1 MTRYRIGLLLFLL
14 LLTHLSMA
22 QLRALHNKHHSV
34 NKQLESTLNLPAF
47 KTAGF
52 AFLAVDMQTQEV
64 IAQHQPDL
72 ALKPASTLKLLTT
85 ASALELLQPDYKFQT
100 RLEYSGTIDTNSRVL
115 HGSIIIK
122 GGGDPTLG
130 SAYFEQTKVHTFLN
144 HWLEAFKELGIDS
157 VNGGII
163 GDASLYHPDPIP
175 NTWSWINL
183 GNYFGAGACG
193 LSIYDNSYT
202 IHFSTGYSLGDT
214 AIINGIVPY
223 IPELVLENA
232 VIADSINYDNTNI
245 FGAPFQNKR
254 IVRGTLPLNRAD
266 FQVKGSVPDPAY
278 MAAYELHRILSDN
291 GIKINAVPTSLRQM
305 QASTNKLNQ
314 RTTFDTIYS
323 PPLSEI
329 VKQTN
334 TKSINLFAE
343 HFLLQIAM
351 ESGGMAFTDSATKI
365 MKRFWKNRGM
375 DVQGLSVADGS
386 GLSHYNALTP
396 RQMVYLLS
404 YLKNT
409 SPYFDVFYESLP
421 HANNPGTLKNYFAKN
436 PEIKTVRAKS
446 GTLKGS
452 KAFAGYV
459 MSKSGREIAFCV
471 IATNYSCPGR
481 QASSELEKLMT
492 TLENFDK

>member
-22 QLRALHNKHHSV
+22 QWRALHKKNHSV
-34 NKQLESTLNLPAF
+34 NKQLENILSLPDF

-72 ALKPASTLKLLTT
+72 ALKPASTLKLFTT
-85 ASALELLQPDYKFQT
+85 ASALELLQPGYKFQT
-100 RLEYSGTIDTNSRVL
+100 LLEYSGTIDTNSRLL
-115 HGSIIIK
+115 HGNIIIK

-130 SAYFEQTKVHTFLN
+130 SAHFEQTKAHTFLN
-144 HWLEAFKELGIDS
+144 HWLEAIKELGIDS
-157 VNGGII
+157 VSGGII

-193 LSIYDNSYT
+193 LSIYDNTYT
-202 IHFSTGYSLGDT
+202 IHFSTGITFGDT
-214 AIINGIVPY
+214 AKIMDITPN
-223 IPELVLENA
+223 IPEMVLENA
-232 VIADSINYDNTNI
+232 VITDSITYDNTNI

-254 IVRGTLPLNRAD
+254 IVRGTLPLNRSD

-278 MAAYELHRILSDN
+278 LAAYELHRMLSDN
-291 GIKINAVPTSLRQM
+291 GIKINAAPTTLRQM
-305 QASTNKLNQ
+305 QAGNHNLSQ

-329 VKQTN
+329 IKQTN

-343 HFLLQIAM
+343 HCLLQIAQ

-365 MKRFWKNRGM
+365 LKRFWKVRGM
-375 DVQGLSVADGS
+375 DVQGLSLADGS

-409 SPYFDVFYESLP
+409 SPHFDVFYESLP
-421 HANNPGTLKNYFAKN
+421 HADNPGTLKNYFAQN

-446 GTLKGS
+446 GTVDGS

-459 MSKSGREIAFCV
+459 KSESGREIAFCV
-471 IATNYSCPGR
+471 IATNYSCPAR
-481 QASSELEKLMT
+481 QASLQLEKLMT
-492 TLENFDK
+492 ALEKFDK

>member
-1 MTRYRIGLLLFLL
+1 MTRYRIGLLIFLL
-14 LLTHLSMA
+14 SLTHLSLA
-22 QLRALHNKHHSV
+22 QLRVLHKKHHSV
-34 NKQLESTLNLPAF
+34 NKQLENTINLPDF

-85 ASALELLQPDYKFQT
+85 ASALELLHPDYKFQT
-100 RLEYSGTIDTNSRVL
+100 QLEYSGTIDTNSRVL
-115 HGSIIIK
+115 LGNIIIK

-130 SAYFEQTKVHTFLN
+130 SAYFEQTKAHTFLN
-144 HWLEAFKELGIDS
+144 HWLEAIKKLGIDS
-157 VNGGII
+157 VSGGII

-183 GNYFGAGACG
+183 GNYFGAGASG
-193 LSIYDNSYT
+193 LTIYDNTYT
-202 IHFSTGYSLGDT
+202 IHFSTGNTIGDT
-214 AIINGIVPY
+214 AKIIDITPN
-223 IPELVLENA
+223 IPKLVLENS

-254 IVRGTLPLNRAD
+254 IARGTLPLNRSD

-278 MAAYELHRILSDN
+278 LAAYELHRILNDN
-291 GIKINAVPTSLRQM
+291 GIKINAAPTTLFQM
-305 QASTNKLNQ
+305 QASTHNLSQ
-314 RTTFDTIYS
+314 RTTFDTVYS
-323 PPLSEI
+323 PHLSEI

-343 HFLLQIAM
+343 HCLLQIAL

-365 MKRFWKNRGM
+365 MNRFWKKRGM
-375 DVQGLSVADGS
+375 EVQGLSLADGS

-404 YLKNT
+404 YLKN
-409 SPYFDVFYESLP
+409 SSLYFDVFYESLP
-421 HANNPGTLKNYFAKN
+421 HDANPGTLKNYFAQN

-446 GTLKGS
+446 GTVDGS

-459 MSKSGREIAFCV
+459 KSKSGREIAFCV
-471 IATNYSCPGR
+471 IANNFSCTER
-481 QASSELEKLMT
+481 QASFELEKLMT
-492 TLENFDK
+492 ALEKFDK